1 MGALTFRCPSTGQ
14 AIEAG
19 FEAETDTLSQLRLF
33 RLRLACPSC
42 GSAHDYKIQDALD
55 VGALAGAAR
64 AA

>member
-19 FEAETDTLSQLRLF
+19 FEADTDTLSQLRLF

-42 GSAHDYKIQDALD
+42 GSAHDYKIQDALVVD
-55 VGALAGAAR
+55 APAVAAC